1 MQHNRCPKI
10 KPLWEALYE
19 DNPNSNQI
27 LKKCITPMLGM
38 TNEH

>member
-10 KPLWEALYE
+10 KPLCEALYE

-27 LKKCITPMLGM
+27 LKNVLY
-38 TNEH
+38 